1 MISRYKITIL
11 LQRKTSRTGN
21 KDASKC
27 TRDTDKLQ
35 ALWKQKK
42 EEKSSSR
49 QQQILQTHK
58 CRLQRLKCSGLY
70 YIWLLAKYKISP
82 LLSYEEKLF
91 ESYICLRS
99 DIAKKFGQK
108 KMYDIPRLCRL
119 AIIFYS
125 GYEAALSNTTY
136 VNSIL
141 MLQT

>member
-1 MISRYKITIL
+1 MLRVILYLVVSKI
-11 LQRKTSRTGN
+11 QDFS
-21 KDASKC
+21 
-27 TRDTDKLQ
+27 
-35 ALWKQKK
+35 
-42 EEKSSSR
+42 
-49 QQQILQTHK
+49 
-58 CRLQRLKCSGLY
+58 
-70 YIWLLAKYKISP
+70 SP

-108 KMYDIPRLCRL
+108 KMCDIPRLCRL